1 MLDEIEIFRLYLT
14 TERGLSLK
22 TLEAYLGDIGKFS
35 LFCQGKPLVSVV
47 EEDLMAFFIK
57 EREISASSTLRRR
70 FMALKVFYTFLHKE
84 GLLNRNIFKFLS
96 SPKMWQKVPK
106 ALQEREIERLLAQP
120 DETPI
125 GKRDKAILELLYG
138 AGLRV
143 SELVGLTL
151 YSVDEEGVRV
161 MGKGSKERVVPI
173 GEKGIESLDRYLA
186 TREGGARAD
195 PLFLNKKGKP
205 VDRIDVWHIIKKYS
219 KQAGL
224 QTVVSPHTLRHSYAT
239 HLLNRGADIRVI
251 QDLLGHQAIASTERY
266 TQVSNR
272 ELKEKFKRA
281 HPALE
286 GI

>member
-1 MLDEIEIFRLYLT
+1 MNELELFKLYLT

-22 TLEAYLGDIGKFS
+22 TLEAYLGDIEKFS
-35 LFCQGKPLVSVV
+35 VFFQGKPFTSVQ
-47 EEDLMAFFIK
+47 EEDLIAFFIK
-57 EREISASSTLRRR
+57 ERELSASSTLRRR
-70 FMALKVFYTFLHKE
+70 FMALKVFYRFLHKE
-84 GLLNRNIFKFLS
+84 GLVSRNIFKFLT

-106 ALQEREIERLLAQP
+106 ALQENEMERLLAQP
-120 DETPI
+120 DDSPI

-151 YSVDEEGVRV
+151 YSVDEQGIRV

-173 GEKGIESLDRYLA
+173 GEKGLQALDCYLA
-186 TREGGARAD
+186 IRGEGDRHSS
-195 PLFLNKKGKP
+195 LFLNKKGKP
-205 VDRIDVWHIIKKYS
+205 IDRTDVWHLIKKYS
-219 KQAGL
+219 QQAGL
-224 QTVVSPHTLRHSYAT
+224 STAVSPHTLRHSYAT
-239 HLLNRGADIRVI
+239 HLLNRGADVRVI
-251 QDLLGHQAIASTERY
+251 QELLGHQAIASTERY

-272 ELKEKFKRA
+272 ELKEKFKRS